1 MNEQEWISWGCVLNY
16 QSYGFM
22 VLFCLYVAKSD
33 QILISLRSAGP
44 DDWLL
49 ILRAIIVSD
58 GPLKGKKGLE
68 AFGGTESLWRTPQ
81 VTHPYLCISFYT
93 LQAFKNRGLIS
104 PGPTDPISQF
114 QEPGSSFRLPLIL
127 CNTGFQME
135 VCDTPMLQGLPMG
148 FSSTHH
154 F

>member
-1 MNEQEWISWGCVLNY
+1 MNEQEWISWGGVLNY
-16 QSYGFM
+16 QSYGFT
-22 VLFCLYVAKSD
+22 VILCLYVAKSD
-33 QILISLRSAGP
+33 CILFSLRSAGP

-49 ILRAIIVSD
+49 ILRAMIVSD
-58 GPLKGKKGLE
+58 SSRKGKKRFE
-68 AFGGTESLWRTPQ
+68 TESLQRTSQ

-104 PGPTDPISQF
+104 SGPTDPISQF